1 MFGNIKEFIDLEKDQ
16 LADLEKGELATGLPG
31 VLKDSIL
38 SAVENDD
45 EDDIKRCPKQV
56 EQLMYSYRNMIKE
69 TKKQVES
76 QR

>member
-1 MFGNIKEFIDLEKDQ
+1 LGGFKKDQ
-16 LADLEKGELATGLPG
+16 LADLEKGELSTGLSE

-38 SAVENDD
+38 SAVDNDD
-45 EDDIKRCPKQV
+45 KDDIKRCPKQV

-76 QR
+76 QK